1 MLTLWHTFPMLC
13 SFHNTQNIYS
23 FLILLNQWIL
33 SLASLVAQM
42 VKYLPAVWETW
53 VRSLGWEMPQRKGT
67 ATHSSILAW
76 RTPWRVEPG
85 RLQFMGS
92 QRVGH
97 EWNELALTH
106 ARVLLIIFCIIVK
119 NPCLTFY
126 SALLFITMFSLS
138 FSHSVVSNSLQPHG
152 LQHVRL
158 PCPSLPRRVCS
169 DSCSLSWWCHPT
181 ISTPVIPFSSALNLS
196 QHQGLF

>member
-67 ATHSSILAW
+67 VTHSSILAW

-106 ARVLLIIFCIIVK
+106 ARVLLIIFCIIVRT
-119 NPCLTFY
+119 L
-126 SALLFITMFSLS
+126 A
-138 FSHSVVSNSLQPHG
+138 SHSTPHF
-152 LQHVRL
+152 
-158 PCPSLPRRVCS
+158 C
-169 DSCSLSWWCHPT
+169 
-181 ISTPVIPFSSALNLS
+181 LS
-196 QHQGLF
+196 QCFRCHSVTQSCPTLCNPMDCSTSGFPVLHYLGGFVQTHVH